1 MSCPLDFQK
10 AVKKYLEQ
18 SENQVCNLL
27 LAVFTNVLKD
37 PIPNVLKDPILLLA
51 VFTNVLKDP
60 ILAGYRDGQ
69 HTLEIPHGVDR
80 GLYRFR

>member
-18 SENQVCNLL
+18 SENQAC
-27 LAVFTNVLKD
+27 T
-37 PIPNVLKDPILLLA
+37 LLLA

-60 ILAGYRDGQ
+60 ILAGYRDGH

>member
-27 LAVFTNVLKD
+27 LAVF
-37 PIPNVLKDPILLLA
+37 A
-51 VFTNVLKDP
+51 NVLKDP
-60 ILAGYRDGQ
+60 ILAGYRDGH
-69 HTLEIPHGVDR
+69 HTLEIPHGVDQ